1 MQQQQFVVNQS
12 NDEKSESQG
21 SLQPA
26 GAAWYRATF
35 HDFIIA
41 PFAVTILAMQQ
52 KGDDHQTVL
61 IQEDMMSLQPQDMM
75 SLQLISCRRSFSV
88 CFGSVWCLC
97 VKLCH

>member
-21 SLQPA
+21 SLQSA
-26 GAAWYRATF
+26 GTAWYRETF
-35 HDFIIA
+35 HHFIIG

-52 KGDDHQTVL
+52 KGNDHQTVL

-75 SLQLISCRRSFSV
+75 SLHLISCRRSFSV
-88 CFGSVWCLC
+88 TSHVLWVCLVFVC
-97 VKLCH
+97 